1 MGPDRRGAG
10 PRPAAFRIRLMVVA
24 PTCMPSLRSSP
35 LIRGYPHLGV
45 SRPSVSRW
53 YQAWRKGG
61 ARGLAGAGRAGRR
74 PRFSEAERRSLD
86 RALLKGPLA
95 HGFPTDLWTLKR
107 IAIVI
112 ERITGVRY
120 HVGHVWKILRS
131 MNWTLQRPARR
142 AAERDEEAIAR
153 WVKTRWPQVKKT
165 PGAGGRGSSSAT
177 SRESA

>member
-1 MGPDRRGAG
+1 MERR
-10 PRPAAFRIRLMVVA
+10 RMRAAAMFARGKTQAEVVRA
-24 PTCMPSLRSSP
+24 
-35 LIRGYPHLGV
+35 LGV

-53 YQAWRKGG
+53 YKAWRKGG
-61 ARGLAGAGRAGRR
+61 AKGLAGAGRAGRR
-74 PRFSEAERRSLD
+74 PRLSEAERRSLD

-112 ERITGVRY
+112 ESITGVAY

-131 MNWTLQRPARR
+131 MEWSLQRPARR